1 MPQMPHIDQGT
12 EDGKKFLQSA
22 GSILQSEKGSAF
34 KPIPIFSL
42 GMLWGER
49 MATGKREETFTLFD
63 YTPRTC

>member
-1 MPQMPHIDQGT
+1 MPQMPHIDQGAK
-12 EDGKKFLQSA
+12 DGEKFLQSA
-22 GSILQSEKGSAF
+22 VILQAKEDSAF